1 MSTALNRDL
10 NMLMIQFLE
19 EEKFTDALHRL
30 ERESGVF
37 FNIKYFE
44 ESIMNGE
51 WDKLEKYLLGFT
63 EIEDNRNSMKIFY
76 EIRKQKY
83 LEALDKD
90 DHSSAIKILREDLK
104 VLSTFNEDLLQQL
117 TALLSLKNFR
127 ENEILSGYGDEKTSR
142 EKLGV
147 ELKRLI
153 EANPVFNNKLQ
164 FPATNPS
171 RLRILIN
178 QSLNW
183 QHQFC
188 KSPKPNPDI
197 KTLLVDHICVQS
209 CSNSISCINPL
220 IRSIP
225 RPFQV
230 MSNLSAAP
238 FQVISAG
245 PSIVAANNAVSMR
258 KRPRTP
264 PTNNPVMDYQTSDSE
279 HVLKRSSF
287 FVLSEEHGEG
297 RVLPKI
303 KVRSRDEQVKSNVW
317 KLNELEEPSQLRSLK
332 LTDDLVLIR
341 IHKLAFTNS
350 AQAILALTSSGVH
363 KLLEMVYKCG
373 KCGYIASVIVT
384 F

>member
-225 RPFQV
+225 RVSGFPPLASHVASQQETQNIYKF
-230 MSNLSAAP
+230 
-238 FQVISAG
+238 G
-245 PSIVAANNAVSMR
+245 PPDLAFS
-258 KRPRTP
+258 
-264 PTNNPVMDYQTSDSE
+264 
-279 HVLKRSSF
+279 
-287 FVLSEEHGEG
+287 G
-297 RVLPKI
+297 
-303 KVRSRDEQVKSNVW
+303 DEQSI
-317 KLNELEEPSQLRSLK
+317 RSTISGYLSWAEHSCCK
-332 LTDDLVLIR
+332 QCSIY
-341 IHKLAFTNS
+341 
-350 AQAILALTSSGVH
+350 AQASQNTS
-363 KLLEMVYKCG
+363 Y
-373 KCGYIASVIVT
+373 
-384 F
+384 